1 MTVNRSIIL
10 LLSRPPTR
18 YIVNLEI
25 SYWAATRLLHG
36 ANTFDVYTDMLI
48 TFAAPRYQHNVTV
61 STSSSTPRPAL
72 GAIGGIA
79 VTFHL
84 VVKETI
90 KLHCV
95 AIEVTPKFK
104 SI

>member
-1 MTVNRSIIL
+1 MTVDRSITL

-48 TFAAPRYQHNVTV
+48 TFAAPRYQHNMTV
-61 STSSSTPRPAL
+61 SSTPRPAL
-72 GAIGGIA
+72 SAIGGIA

-84 VVKETI
+84 VVKETM